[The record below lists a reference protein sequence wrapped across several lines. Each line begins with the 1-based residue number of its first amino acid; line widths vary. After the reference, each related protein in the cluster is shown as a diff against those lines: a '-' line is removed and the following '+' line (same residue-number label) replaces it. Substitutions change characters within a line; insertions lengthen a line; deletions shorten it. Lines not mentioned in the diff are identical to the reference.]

1 MPLNVIYHF
10 NLFYHFFYNF
20 VVMDIQTRKIEF
32 IQAFLKLQNEKVISL
47 FENLLKSETRSALKP
62 MSIEKLNERV
72 DRSIFDSKNDNV
84 TEVKSLL
91 KEIKEWN

>member
-1 MPLNVIYHF
+1 
-10 NLFYHFFYNF
+10 
-20 VVMDIQTRKIEF
+20 MDIQTRKIEF

-47 FENLLKSETRSALKP
+47 FENLLKSETRKTLKP

-72 DRSIFDSKNDNV
+72 DSSIFDSENDNV
-84 TEVKSLL
+84 TETKSLL